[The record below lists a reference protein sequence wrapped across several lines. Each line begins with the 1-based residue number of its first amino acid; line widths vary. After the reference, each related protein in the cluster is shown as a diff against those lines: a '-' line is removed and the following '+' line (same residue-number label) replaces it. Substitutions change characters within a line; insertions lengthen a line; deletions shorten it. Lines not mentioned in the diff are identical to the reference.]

1 MSEDAKDVGID
12 IGTIIDI
19 DRKMPKKELFMPE
32 ELKPNP
38 QEADDIH
45 EAQLAAERMAS
56 GEEKLQAVD
65 VDADYEA
72 SKEYS
77 VSDVDKTGE
86 GAQAG
91 ATATASKFEISDS
104 DDMKSSPDT
113 TGNPGDYLEMAK
125 DVNPTKG

>member
-1 MSEDAKDVGID
+1 
-12 IGTIIDI
+12 
-19 DRKMPKKELFMPE
+19 MPE

-56 GEEKLQAVD
+56 GEEKLQNVD

-77 VSDVDKTGE
+77 VSDVDKSGE
-86 GAQAG
+86 GAQAA
-91 ATATASKFEISDS
+91 ATVTASRLEISN
-104 DDMKSSPDT
+104 DDMRSSPDT
-113 TGNPGDYLEMAK
+113 TGNPADYLEMAK
-125 DVNPTKG
+125 EVNPTNG